1 MSEDE
6 LNKLSK
12 NCFLSGFTKEQT
24 DDAITKFK
32 SLLSKVHKSV
42 TTFNYN
48 SNNVPC
54 IILTERRF
62 SEIMDKIAGRPVSV
76 DTNLNILQNAMGNV
90 FVEISLD
97 FSNSDIHEE
106 ILLYANESL
115 DFFESLAKTS
125 MLALSSPHSQ
135 VGQENVFMIQLP
147 KPERATNA
155 LDVIRRG
162 LKAGENPP
170 I

>member
-1 MSEDE
+1 MSKDE
-6 LNKLSK
+6 LN
-12 NCFLSGFTKEQT
+12 E
-24 DDAITKFK
+24 
-32 SLLSKVHKSV
+32 LLRKVHKSV

-48 SNNVPC
+48 SNQVPC
-54 IILTERRF
+54 IILTERRY

-76 DTNLNILQNAMGNV
+76 DTNLNILQNGLGNV
-90 FVEISLD
+90 FVEITLD
-97 FSNSDIHEE
+97 FSDGNINEK

-155 LDVIRRG
+155 LDVIKRG
-162 LKAGENPP
+162 LNAGEDLSSLA
-170 I
+170 